1 MFSIKEPC
9 PRPPPPNDVKEVISR
24 YNEDGF
30 EEARAV
36 IEKKRR

>member
-1 MFSIKEPC
+1 MFSIKEPYL
-9 PRPPPPNDVKEVISR
+9 RPPPLNDVKEVTSR

-30 EEARAV
+30 EEARAI